1 MAYDLK
7 QLNDRF
13 FTDPMWSDMEEL
25 LMEYLEPFKSVVNI
39 PSNATNDEIATEV
52 RGRQLMVE
60 QLEKFLED
68 TKVIRSRIN
77 RPVNSFK

>member
-1 MAYDLK
+1 MSYDLK

-13 FTDPMWSDMEEL
+13 FTDPMWVDMEEL
-25 LMEYLEPFKSVVNI
+25 LLEYLEPFRSVLNI
-39 PSNATNDEIATEV
+39 DTKMSNDQIATEV
-52 RGRQLMVE
+52 RGRELMVN

-68 TKVIRSRIN
+68 TRVIRARIN